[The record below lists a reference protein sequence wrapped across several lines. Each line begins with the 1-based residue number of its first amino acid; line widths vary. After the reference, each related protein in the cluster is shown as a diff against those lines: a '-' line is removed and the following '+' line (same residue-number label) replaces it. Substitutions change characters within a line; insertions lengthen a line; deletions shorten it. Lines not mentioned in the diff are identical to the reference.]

1 MITLRKS
8 QDRGALKTPWLDA
21 KYAFSFADYHDPAFV
36 GFGALRVINE
46 NWITG
51 EAGFPPH
58 PQRDMEIV
66 TYILEGVLQHR
77 DSNGVGGAVRPGEI
91 LRMSAGSGVMR
102 TEFNAARERC
112 HLLQI
117 WILPSRQGIEPSYE
131 KKPLDV
137 AAVTNK
143 FARIAGPD
151 PQPNEVRLMQDAEI
165 WAARLD
171 ADIEVIHSLAPGRRA
186 WVHVVKGEVILGEE
200 NLKAGDAAAV
210 TDQDKVV
217 LCSKAASE
225 VLLFDLA

>member
-1 MITLRKS
+1 MITLRRS
-8 QDRGALKTPWLDA
+8 GDRGALKTPWLDA
-21 KYAFSFADYHDPAFV
+21 KYTFSFADYHDSAFV

-66 TYILEGVLQHR
+66 TYVLEGALQHR
-77 DSNGVGGAVRPGEI
+77 DTSGVGGTVRPGEI
-91 LRMSAGSGVMR
+91 LRMSAGSGVVR
-102 TEFNAARERC
+102 TEFNTARERC

-131 KKPLDV
+131 QKKLDV
-137 AAVTNK
+137 AAITNK

-151 PQPNEVRLMQDAEI
+151 PQPNEVRLAQDAEI
-165 WAARLD
+165 WATRLD
-171 ADIEVIHSLAPGRRA
+171 ADIEVIHQLAPGRRA
-186 WVHVVKGEVILGEE
+186 WIQVAKGEITLGEE
-200 NLKAGDAAAV
+200 TLKAGDAAAV
-210 TDQDKVV
+210 TDQDKIA
-217 LCSKAASE
+217 LRSRAPSE

>member
-8 QDRGALKTPWLDA
+8 QDRGATKTPWLDA
-21 KYAFSFADYHDPAFV
+21 KYTFSFADYHDPAFV

-66 TYILEGVLQHR
+66 TYVLEGALQHR

-151 PQPNEVRLMQDAEI
+151 PQPNEVRLVQDAEI
-165 WAARLD
+165 WLTRLD
-171 ADIEVIHSLAPGRRA
+171 ADIEVIHPLAPGRRA
-186 WVHVVKGEVILGEE
+186 WVHVAKGEIALGEE

-210 TDQDKVV
+210 TDQDQIA
-217 LCSKAASE
+217 LRSRTEAE
-225 VLLFDLA
+225 VFLFDLA

>member
-21 KYAFSFADYHDPAFV
+21 KYTFSFADYHDPAFV